1 MNCEICG
8 KKILGRPTQISIERS
23 LLTVCH
29 ECTRFGVPVDRR
41 TAVSMERTAPKPG
54 PRKVLPPQR
63 PQRRE
68 GFDDFV
74 LMENYGDVIRKAR
87 ESLQLSREEF
97 AKKLGEKDSVIRRV
111 ESGEMHP
118 TAELT
123 KKIEK
128 LLKISL
134 KENIDSSAKGSAPT
148 PSNLTLGD
156 VAVLKEG
163 RTD

>member
-23 LLTVCH
+23 LLTVCQ
-29 ECTRFGVPVDRR
+29 ECIRFGVPVDRR
-41 TAVSMERTAPKPG
+41 TAASIERTTPKPG
-54 PRKVLPPQR
+54 PRKVQPPQKF
-63 PQRRE
+63 QRRE
-68 GFDDFV
+68 GFDDFI
-74 LMENYGDVIRKAR
+74 LMDNFGDVIKKAR
-87 ESLQLSREEF
+87 ESLHLSREEF

-134 KENIDSSAKGSAPT
+134 KENVDNSAKGSAPT

>member
-8 KKILGRPTQISIERS
+8 KKIMGRPTKISIERS
-23 LLTVCH
+23 LLTVCP
-29 ECTRFGVPVDRR
+29 ECVRFGSPVDRK
-41 TAVSMERTAPKPG
+41 TAASIERATPKPG
-54 PRKVLPPQR
+54 PRKALPPPRQPKR
-63 PQRRE
+63 QV
-68 GFDDFV
+68 FDEFIMV
-74 LMENYGDVIRKAR
+74 ENFGESIKKAR
-87 ESLQLSREEF
+87 EGLKITREDF
-97 AKKLGEKDSVIRRV
+97 AKKLGEKDSVIRRI
-111 ESGEMHP
+111 EAGEMYP
-118 TAELT
+118 PSELT

-134 KENIDSSAKGSAPT
+134 KATIDNSVKGSTPT